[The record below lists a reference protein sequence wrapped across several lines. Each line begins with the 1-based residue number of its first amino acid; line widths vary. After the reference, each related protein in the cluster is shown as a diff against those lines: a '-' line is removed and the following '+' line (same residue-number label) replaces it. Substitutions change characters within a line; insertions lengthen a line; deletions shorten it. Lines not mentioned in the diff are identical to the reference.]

1 MTATNTARKTL
12 TIGSRGSHL
21 ALWQAHHTAGL
32 LARFGI
38 PTEIKTIKTT
48 GDQVQDKP
56 LADIGGKGLFT
67 KELEQALL
75 DRHVD
80 FAVHSFKD
88 VPVTMPLVDQADLI
102 IAAVPEL
109 VAGFRDQP
117 GGFVPTIDVVKDG
130 VELCNTISAIGV
142 CLVTIGVLGFV
153 GLLLKSLKGGST
165 AVGDPV
171 DGHTL
176 EWATASPPPA
186 GNFAEAV
193 AAVRTERP
201 LLDIKEAQ

>member
-1 MTATNTARKTL
+1 M
-12 TIGSRGSHL
+12 
-21 ALWQAHHTAGL
+21 
-32 LARFGI
+32 
-38 PTEIKTIKTT
+38 
-48 GDQVQDKP
+48 
-56 LADIGGKGLFT
+56 
-67 KELEQALL
+67 
-75 DRHVD
+75 
-80 FAVHSFKD
+80 
-88 VPVTMPLVDQADLI
+88 
-102 IAAVPEL
+102 
-109 VAGFRDQP
+109 
-117 GGFVPTIDVVKDG
+117 
-130 VELCNTISAIGV
+130 